1 MTNPGKDLPAKSH
14 NPKGGNSDEPQERK
28 KEKRK
33 KSSRAA
39 GTAEKDYKTVKV
51 LILTFK
57 FNDLELEDETK
68 GVNEAF
74 DEAGYVVEEPYEIEM
89 DKSLNK
95 LKTRLRNF
103 LPDKKVEDTLYIIYY
118 HGHGGII
125 REETM
130 NRKGKPKWT
139 HTLSLRR

>member
-1 MTNPGKDLPAKSH
+1 MANLGKGLAAKSQ
-14 NPKGGNSDEPQERK
+14 NPKGGLSDQPLRPT
-28 KEKRK
+28 KEDPN

-57 FNDLELEDETK
+57 FNDLELEEETE
-68 GVNEAF
+68 GVQKAF
-74 DEAGYVVEEPYEIEM
+74 NTAGYVVDEPYEIEM
-89 DKSLNK
+89 DKPLDK
-95 LKTRLRNF
+95 LKTRLRDF
-103 LPDKKVEDTLYIIYY
+103 LPNNKVEDTLYIIYY

-125 REETM
+125 REERM
-130 NRKGKPKWT
+130 NKKGKPKWT